1 VSTLDVKYNFYRKA
15 REDNGWTMG
24 QIVLQHDHQHE
35 IMNNTS
41 ETQAETVCNDNT
53 YPMQLQQIGDFSTVV
68 FKSGV

>member
-1 VSTLDVKYNFYRKA
+1 MD
-15 REDNGWTMG
+15 G
-24 QIVLQHDHQHE
+24 QWDKWFFNMIAHQHE

-41 ETQAETVCNDNT
+41 ETQAERVCNDNT